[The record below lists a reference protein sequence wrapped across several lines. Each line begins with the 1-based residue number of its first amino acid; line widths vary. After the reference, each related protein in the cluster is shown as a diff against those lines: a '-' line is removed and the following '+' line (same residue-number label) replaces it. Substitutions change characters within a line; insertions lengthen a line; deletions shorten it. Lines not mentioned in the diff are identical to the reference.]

1 MMRLL
6 EGYGP
11 GEALKDISRLI
22 TLPEFSSSAFTSE
35 WIRCSVGVP
44 LMLRIRSPTCRA
56 PLLCEYVCVCVCVCG
71 CVRYVHVQMYMSMSG
86 LCVCGGCGTILGG
99 GCGCGC
105 VGVRR
110 TVATCSGCFP
120 EKTLHHNIH
129 NHIIACH
136 SNNTVDFVV
145 NKST

>member
-1 MMRLL
+1 MRLL

-56 PLLCEYVCVCVCVCG
+56 PLLCEYVCVCVC
-71 CVRYVHVQMYMSMSG
+71 
-86 LCVCGGCGTILGG
+86 CVCVCVCMCVCVCVCVWMCEIGTCADVL
-99 GCGCGC
+99 CQ
-105 VGVRR
+105 
-110 TVATCSGCFP
+110 
-120 EKTLHHNIH
+120 
-129 NHIIACH
+129 
-136 SNNTVDFVV
+136 
-145 NKST
+145 